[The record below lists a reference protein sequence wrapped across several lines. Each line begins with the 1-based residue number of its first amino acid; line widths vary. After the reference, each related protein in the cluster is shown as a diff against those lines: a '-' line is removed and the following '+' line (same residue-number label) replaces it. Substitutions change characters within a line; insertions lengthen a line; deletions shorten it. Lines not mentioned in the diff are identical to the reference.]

1 MTRIA
6 GAQLKTYEVDV
17 EFVDRGSKKKQ
28 GGELVVVQF
37 FGDAIHALDFSNLL
51 RRAGYKKIRF
61 VVRWTSI

>member
-6 GAQLKTYEVDV
+6 GAQLKTYDVNV
-17 EFVDRGSKKKQ
+17 EFRDRGSRKKQ

-51 RRAGYKKIRF
+51 RRAGYKSIRF
-61 VVRWTSI
+61 VIVWTSI